1 MNSLDPR
8 TIIFLSGVMAGL
20 MSLVLFFLQRNFP
33 PSIKGLG
40 EWAVSPLLLLGAA
53 FLSGMHNHLPP
64 LVTVVIPF
72 VLAVACVSAAYLGS
86 QRFFG
91 LTPARRRWLILL
103 PLSAAAAYWSTLV
116 EPDFRVRAMLL
127 TLLLGSIYALH
138 ARLVY
143 RHGPRTFSTWLCLF
157 TLLCAILIQALRF
170 AAAWD
175 SPRDTSI
182 FDPTSAHLVFLAPAA
197 IVFQL
202 LCISLIL
209 MASER
214 LRLEFQHLATHD
226 PLTNAFTRRHMD
238 EVVEQELVR
247 CRRHGRAMS
256 LLIMD
261 LDHFKHVN
269 DVHGHQVGDQV
280 LVQFVAQ
287 VKTLLRQPDQLGRF
301 GGEEFLL
308 LLPETSL
315 EAALQAAER
324 IRAALAQSPGEPRC
338 TLSIGVT
345 THRHDNDTLGTLLAR
360 ADKALYRAKENGR
373 NRVEF
378 A

>member
-1 MNSLDPR
+1 MTSLDPR
-8 TIIFLSGVMAGL
+8 TIVFLSGVMAGL

-40 EWAVSPLLLLGAA
+40 EWALSPLLLLGAA
-53 FLSGMHNHLPP
+53 FLSGMRNHLPP

-91 LTPARRRWLILL
+91 LTPARRRWLALL

-127 TLLLGSIYALH
+127 TLLLGGIYALH

-157 TLLCAILIQALRF
+157 TLLCAILIQVLRF

-182 FDPTSAHLVFLAPAA
+182 FDPASAHLVFLAPAA

-238 EVVEQELVR
+238 EVVEQELAR
-247 CRRHGRAMS
+247 HRRHGRAMA

-261 LDHFKHVN
+261 LDHFKAIN
-269 DVHGHQVGDQV
+269 DTHGHQRGDQV

-287 VKTLLRQPDQLGRF
+287 VKTLLRRPDQLGRF
-301 GGEEFLL
+301 GGEEFVL
-308 LLPETSL
+308 LLPETPL
-315 EAALQAAER
+315 DDALGVAER
-324 IRAALAQSPGEPRC
+324 IRAALEQSPGEPRC

-345 THRHDNDTLGTLLAR
+345 TNRHDTDTLGTLLAR

>member
-1 MNSLDPR
+1 MTSLDPR
-8 TIIFLSGVMAGL
+8 TIVFLSGVMAGL

-40 EWAVSPLLLLGAA
+40 EWALSPLLLLGAA
-53 FLSGMHNHLPP
+53 LLSGMRNHLPP

-91 LTPARRRWLILL
+91 LTPKRRRWLALL
-103 PLSAAAAYWSTLV
+103 PLSAAAAYWSSLV

-127 TLLLGSIYALH
+127 TLLLGGIYALH

-157 TLLCAILIQALRF
+157 TLLCAILIQVLRF

-182 FDPTSAHLVFLAPAA
+182 FDPASAHLVFLAPAA

-238 EVVEQELVR
+238 EVVEQELAR

-261 LDHFKHVN
+261 LDHFKAIN
-269 DVHGHQVGDQV
+269 DTHGHQRGDQV

-287 VKTLLRQPDQLGRF
+287 VKTLLRRPDQLGRF
-301 GGEEFLL
+301 GGEEFVL
-308 LLPETSL
+308 LLPETPL
-315 EAALQAAER
+315 DDALGVAER
-324 IRAALAQSPGEPRC
+324 IRAALEQSPGEPRC

-345 THRHDNDTLGTLLAR
+345 TNRHDTDTLGTLLAR
-360 ADKALYRAKENGR
+360 ADKALYRAKDNGR